1 MFTLKKNTLN
11 TLLKVQLV
19 SIYFYSHVLF
29 KESPRLTYMAVEQ
42 AAFVTCNSF
51 RLLEVFNRHFKLKK
65 EEACKKRKKQVDTD
79 EESGIRVIEKK
90 KRDRYKQG
98 CMEKKK
104 STHTNTQKKKGN
116 KNVSEQPD
124 LCISIKKSVSTAAK
138 TIIG

>member
-90 KRDRYKQG
+90 KKRQ
-98 CMEKKK
+98 
-104 STHTNTQKKKGN
+104 
-116 KNVSEQPD
+116 
-124 LCISIKKSVSTAAK
+124 I
-138 TIIG
+138 